1 MTEANAPTRRIVVG
15 MDFSDA
21 AIKAAKAA
29 LEVAVRMHA
38 DVHFVNVWQ
47 PPQMFHTDVMV
58 WTDGVQGTSLM
69 DHAEKAA
76 DERFEEL
83 LEQLGPTA
91 VPLSTELV
99 AGHAPDVLTAQS
111 EQPGTILLA
120 LGAHGMGWVE
130 RALIGSVTNQVLRR
144 AVCPVLTVRAD

>member
-1 MTEANAPTRRIVVG
+1 MTEPNTPTQRIVVG

-29 LEVAVRMHA
+29 LEVAARMRA
-38 DVHFVNVWQ
+38 AVHLVNVWQ

-58 WTDGVQGTSLM
+58 WTDGKQSGSLM
-69 DHAEKAA
+69 EHAEKAA
-76 DERFEEL
+76 NERFERL
-83 LEQLGPTA
+83 VEQLGPTD

-99 AGHAPDVLTAQS
+99 TGHAPDVLTAQS
-111 EQPGTILLA
+111 EQPGTILVA
-120 LGAHGMGWVE
+120 LGAHGMGWIE